1 MNPTCTFLSLVLLA
15 FCLLTANTNHVSAQ
29 EPAVA
34 DDSIDQEER
43 EAPDDSED
51 ADESED
57 QRNVA
62 NPRSKSAEAESNVPT
77 SGTVDFGRVQLLNN
91 GKDWKENRGLERQ
104 IETVEE
110 RGTIPTRS

>member
-34 DDSIDQEER
+34 DDSIAQEER

-57 QRNVA
+57 
-62 NPRSKSAEAESNVPT
+62 S
-77 SGTVDFGRVQLLNN
+77 
-91 GKDWKENRGLERQ
+91 
-104 IETVEE
+104 EE
-110 RGTIPTRS
+110 RGESAIEIREAEK